1 MWTEAQIIHH
11 LKNRLGIS
19 RFRHVQGVRKAAE
32 ELSAVHHENPKNA
45 VLAALLHDVMKEESA
60 PSLIRYMRTH
70 GEEPG
75 ALLQA
80 EQVLHAPAGAIFA
93 QVEAGVEDLD
103 VLNAIRYHTTGRPR
117 MSRLEKIIFLADL
130 IEEGRNHEG
139 VDTLR
144 ALARKDLDRG
154 MFFALN
160 ENLRFLLSTHAPIIL
175 ESVEARNYYRTM
187 AALQG

>member
-11 LKNRLGIS
+11 LKIKLGTA

-32 ELSAVHHENPKNA
+32 ELSAVYHEDPQKA
-45 VLAALLHDVMKEESA
+45 VMAALLHDVMKEESGPA
-60 PSLIRYMRTH
+60 LARYMRVH

-75 ALLQA
+75 NLLQA

-93 QVEAGVEDLD
+93 RVEAGVADPD
-103 VLNAIRYHTTGRPR
+103 VLNAIRYHTTGRPG

-130 IEEGRNHEG
+130 IEDGRHHEG
-139 VDTLR
+139 VDALR
-144 ALARKDLDRG
+144 VLAREDLDRG

-160 ENLRFLLSTHAPIIL
+160 ENLKFLASSNAPIIL
-175 ESVEARNYYRTM
+175 ASVEARNYYRTM
-187 AALQG
+187 ADLQG